1 MRLVSTHLAF
11 RPSRSGMTTFWPP
24 FEANSGKRPDA
35 RMTGPTILVVDDENT
50 VRHVVGRML
59 RAGGF
64 ALLEATDGREA
75 LQVVQQREHPPDLIL
90 TDVVMPLLNGG
101 ELASR
106 VRAIQ
111 PDQRVLLMSAYALED
126 LRRQGLYP
134 EELPFVQKPFTA
146 EQLVR
151 AVRSALS

>member
-1 MRLVSTHLAF
+1 
-11 RPSRSGMTTFWPP
+11 MTTFWPRS
-24 FEANSGKRPDA
+24 ETTSGKRLEVGTTA
-35 RMTGPTILVVDDENT
+35 PTILVVDDENT

-64 ALLEATDGREA
+64 SLLEATDGREA

-101 ELASR
+101 ELAAR

-126 LRRQGLYP
+126 LRERGLYP

-146 EQLVR
+146 DQLVR

>member
-1 MRLVSTHLAF
+1 
-11 RPSRSGMTTFWPP
+11 MT
-24 FEANSGKRPDA
+24 A
-35 RMTGPTILVVDDENT
+35 PTILVVDDENT

-59 RAGGF
+59 RAEGF
-64 ALLEATDGREA
+64 ALVEATDGREA

-126 LRRQGLYP
+126 LRQRGLYP

-146 EQLVR
+146 DQLVR

>member
-1 MRLVSTHLAF
+1 
-11 RPSRSGMTTFWPP
+11 
-24 FEANSGKRPDA
+24 
-35 RMTGPTILVVDDENT
+35 MTGPTILVVDDEDT

-59 RAGGF
+59 RQSGF
-64 ALLEATDGREA
+64 ALLEAKDGREA
-75 LQVVQQREHPPDLIL
+75 LQLVQQREHPPDLIL

-106 VRAIQ
+106 VRASR
-111 PDQRVLLMSAYALED
+111 PDQRILLMSAYALED
-126 LRRQGLYP
+126 LRQRGLDP

-146 EQLVR
+146 DQLVR

>member
-1 MRLVSTHLAF
+1 
-11 RPSRSGMTTFWPP
+11 MTTFWPP
-24 FEANSGKRPDA
+24 SETTSGKRLEVG
-35 RMTGPTILVVDDENT
+35 MTAPTILVVDDENT

-101 ELASR
+101 ELAAR
-106 VRAIQ
+106 VRTIQ

-126 LRRQGLYP
+126 LRQRGLYP

-146 EQLVR
+146 DQLVR